1 MLEGR
6 LVVQGLQK
14 TRGSQGRKGE
24 LDSSS
29 GQECPAG
36 RREKEDKNKEEEVE
50 PP

>member
-6 LVVQGLQK
+6 LVAQGLQK
-14 TRGSQGRKGE
+14 TRGSQGRKDE

-29 GQECPAG
+29 GHECPAG
-36 RREKEDKNKEEEVE
+36 RREKEDKNKEEVE